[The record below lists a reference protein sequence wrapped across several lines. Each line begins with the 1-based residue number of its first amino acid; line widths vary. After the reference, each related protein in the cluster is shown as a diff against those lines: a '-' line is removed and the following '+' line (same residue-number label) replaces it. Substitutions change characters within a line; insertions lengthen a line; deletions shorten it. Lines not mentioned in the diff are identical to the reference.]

1 MIAIG
6 RINGVRG
13 SRLAELRVQLRH
25 ALSGP
30 LQRALSG
37 PHEQVTSQSA
47 IARPSTV
54 RVPLVEATQRRSS
67 RKWSSTP
74 RMYCWARWS
83 ELAASSRRDGAASGS
98 TLHQRGSRVGLRFVP
113 RVPASI
119 LPSSSC
125 GQSNTKDS
133 RKDPIARRETSRPRF
148 ASRRVVIHSAWHAQE
163 ERFKDDAKRL
173 VRWCYRDFLTTHSID
188 RAGAVVLFGP
198 RPSGQAGS
206 LRVPVHPR

>member
-1 MIAIG
+1 MEFDPANVLLGAVVILLVTILIG
-6 RINGVRG
+6 GVFAVAFATWGRRTRAG
-13 SRLAELRVQLRH
+13 EDWLIRDLDELLLPPQDSPGPARRHLAHHQPLG
-25 ALSGP
+25 LSP
-30 LQRALSG
+30 LAD
-37 PHEQVTSQSA
+37 
-47 IARPSTV
+47 
-54 RVPLVEATQRRSS
+54 
-67 RKWSSTP
+67 P
-74 RMYCWARWS
+74 R
-83 ELAASSRRDGAASGS
+83 LAASSRRDGAASGS
-98 TLHQRGSRVGLRFVP
+98 TLHQRGTRVGLRFVT